1 MRRRDFFR
9 ILGMA
14 VVSAPVIAGAQQSS
28 VPVVAFLADGTPEG
42 FAPRVAAVRRGLSD
56 MGFTDGRDFIF
67 VSRWARGNYDL
78 LPGLV
83 ADLVRQQVSVI
94 VTAGSE
100 KVARAAKDGTA
111 TIPIVATVAG
121 DPVSRGLVTS
131 VNRPGGNVT
140 VVSLFTSSNN
150 ALVAKRIELLHELAP
165 KIARIGWLV
174 DANILDYDDQLR
186 DLLRAAQTFGI
197 EVKVARVRKD
207 TDLESAFATL
217 IRDGA
222 GAMLETGP
230 VFYNNRERIVAL
242 AASASAPILYEWR
255 TFVDEGG
262 LMSYGTDIGE
272 IFRQAGV
279 YASRILKG
287 ENVGDLPV
295 VQQSR
300 IDLIINLKTAK
311 ALNLEISPLLVARAT
326 EVIE

>member
-9 ILGMA
+9 VLGMA
-14 VVSAPVIAGAQQSS
+14 VVSAPAIARAQQSS
-28 VPVVAFLADGTPEG
+28 VPVVAILADATPEG

-56 MGFTDGRDFIF
+56 MGFTEGRDFIL
-67 VSRWARGNYDL
+67 VSRWARGNYEL
-78 LPGLV
+78 LPELV

-94 VTAGSE
+94 VAAGSE
-100 KVARAAKDGTA
+100 KVARVAQAATK
-111 TIPIVATVAG
+111 TIPIVATTAG
-121 DPVSRGLVTS
+121 DPVSRGLVRS
-131 VNRPGGNVT
+131 VNRPGGNLT

-150 ALVAKRIELLHELAP
+150 ALAAKRLEILHEVVP
-165 KIARIGWLV
+165 KAARIGWLV
-174 DANILDYDDQLR
+174 DTNILDYDDQLH

-197 EVKVARVRKD
+197 EVKVARVPKES
-207 TDLESAFATL
+207 DLESAFATL

-230 VFYNNRERIVAL
+230 VFYNNREKIVGL
-242 AASASAPILYEWR
+242 AARASTPFLYEWR
-255 TFVDEGG
+255 TYVDEGG
-262 LMSYGTDIGE
+262 LMSYGGDIGE

-279 YASRILKG
+279 YAGRVLKG

-300 IDLIINLKTAK
+300 IELIINLKTAK
-311 ALNLEISPLLVARAT
+311 ALNIEISPLLVARAT

>member
-9 ILGMA
+9 ILGVA
-14 VVSAPVIAGAQQSS
+14 VVSTPAIVRAQQSS
-28 VPVVAFLADGTPEG
+28 IPVVAFLADGTPEG

-56 MGFTDGRDFIF
+56 MGFTEGRDFIL

-83 ADLVRQQVSVI
+83 ADLVRQQVSII

-100 KVARAAKDGTA
+100 KVARVAKDGTA
-111 TIPIVATVAG
+111 TIPIVATVSG
-121 DPVSRGLVTS
+121 DPVSRGLVRS
-131 VNRPGGNVT
+131 VNRPGGNLT

-150 ALVAKRIELLHELAP
+150 ALVAKRLELLHEVVP

-174 DANILDYDDQLR
+174 DANILDYDDQLH

-197 EVKVARVRKD
+197 EVKVARVPKE

-230 VFYNNRERIVAL
+230 VFYNNRERILAL
-242 AASASAPILYEWR
+242 AAGAAAPILYEWR

-262 LMSYGTDIGE
+262 LMSYGSDIGE

-300 IDLIINLKTAK
+300 IELIINLKAAK
-311 ALNLEISPLLVARAT
+311 ALNLEISPLLIARAT